1 MQLKTKNKIK
11 LYQLG
16 DRHSEQKF
24 GPMRTIGHSDNAIMA
39 IKSDQ
44 FRCPKKGEWYLS
56 GALPKAYRSP
66 NDLTNEYRIATIVRV
81 KKETNYNIT
90 EYCGD

>member
-1 MQLKTKNKIK
+1 MGLKTKIGIK

-24 GPMRTIGHSDNAIMA
+24 GPMATTGHSDSSIMA
-39 IKSDQ
+39 INSKQ

-56 GALPKAYRSP
+56 GALPKAYQSP
-66 NDLTNEYRIATIVRV
+66 NDLSTEYYIATIVRV

-90 EYCGD
+90 EKLE

>member
-1 MQLKTKNKIK
+1 MGLKTKNGIK

-16 DRHSEQKF
+16 DRHPEQKF
-24 GPMRTIGHSDNAIMA
+24 GPLATIGHSDNAIMA
-39 IKSDQ
+39 INSRQ
-44 FRCPKKGEWYLS
+44 RRCPKKGEWYLS

-66 NDLTNEYRIATIVRV
+66 NDLSTEYLIATIVRV

-90 EYCGD
+90 EKLE